1 MLCRMAC
8 RFESGSGHQHLAHR
22 PANRL
27 GGRTP
32 PMSIDDA
39 TLAKARAVW
48 GACLQQEREAQEAQ
62 QRLTAA
68 RKEVAAFHRRMA
80 AAWENLSEEARAQVA
95 WTAQHTAGAAPVEA
109 ALLTLQETAETVL
122 FEAGRKRRGHYS
134 GVSLEAIRA
143 VARALGIRSY
153 GSSQR
158 AKPLPDESRLL
169 AVCEA
174 LDARVTLRN
183 VRNALKTRK

>member
-1 MLCRMAC
+1 
-8 RFESGSGHQHLAHR
+8 
-22 PANRL
+22 
-27 GGRTP
+27 
-32 PMSIDDA
+32 MSIDDA
-39 TLAKARAVW
+39 TLAKARVAW
-48 GACLQQEREAQEAQ
+48 DTCLQQEREAQEAQ

-68 RKEVAAFHRRMA
+68 RKEIAAFHRRMA

-122 FEAGRKRRGHYS
+122 FEVGRKRRGHYS

-158 AKPLPDESRLL
+158 IPCPTRADSWP
-169 AVCEA
+169 C
-174 LDARVTLRN
+174 ARRSTP
-183 VRNALKTRK
+183 A

>member
-1 MLCRMAC
+1 M
-8 RFESGSGHQHLAHR
+8 
-22 PANRL
+22 N
-27 GGRTP
+27 
-32 PMSIDDA
+32 IDEADV
-39 TLAKARAVW
+39 AKARAAW
-48 GACLQQEREAQEAQ
+48 DACLLQEREAQEAQ

-80 AAWENLSEEARAQVA
+80 AAWEKLSDEAREQVR

-109 ALLTLQETAETVL
+109 ALVALRETAGTIEHKV
-122 FEAGRKRRGHYS
+122 GPKKRGHYS

-169 AVCEA
+169 TVCEA

>member
-1 MLCRMAC
+1 
-8 RFESGSGHQHLAHR
+8 
-22 PANRL
+22 
-27 GGRTP
+27 
-32 PMSIDDA
+32 MSIDDA

-48 GACLQQEREAQEAQ
+48 DACLQQEREAQEAQ

-109 ALLTLQETAETVL
+109 ALLTLHETAETVL

-143 VARALGIRSY
+143 VARTLGIRSY

>member
-1 MLCRMAC
+1 
-8 RFESGSGHQHLAHR
+8 
-22 PANRL
+22 
-27 GGRTP
+27 
-32 PMSIDDA
+32 MSIDDA
-39 TLAKARAVW
+39 TLAKARAAW
-48 GACLQQEREAQEAQ
+48 DTCLQQESEAQEAQ

-109 ALLTLQETAETVL
+109 ALLTLHETAETVL

-143 VARALGIRSY
+143 VARVLGLSSY

-158 AKPLPDESRLL
+158 AKPTPDERALL
-169 AVCEA
+169 EVCVA
-174 LDARVTLRN
+174 LDARVTLGN

>member
-1 MLCRMAC
+1 
-8 RFESGSGHQHLAHR
+8 
-22 PANRL
+22 
-27 GGRTP
+27 
-32 PMSIDDA
+32 MSIDGA
-39 TLAKARAVW
+39 TLATARAAW
-48 GACLQQEREAQEAQ
+48 DACLQQEREAQEGQ

-80 AAWENLSEEARAQVA
+80 ASWAKLSDEARAQVE

-122 FEAGRKRRGHYS
+122 FEKGRKKRGHYS

-143 VARALGIRSY
+143 VARALGLRSY

-158 AKPLPDESRLL
+158 AKPLPDERQLL
-169 AVCEA
+169 EVCKA
-174 LDARVTLRN
+174 LDARVTVAN
-183 VRNALKTRK
+183 VRNALKTP

>member
-1 MLCRMAC
+1 MAC

-39 TLAKARAVW
+39 TLAKARAAW
-48 GACLQQEREAQEAQ
+48 DACLQQEREAQEAQ

-80 AAWENLSEEARAQVA
+80 AAWKNLSEEARAQVA

-109 ALLTLQETAETVL
+109 ALLTLHETAETVL

-143 VARALGIRSY
+143 VARALGLRSY
-153 GSSQR
+153 GSGSGT
-158 AKPLPDESRLL
+158 KPLPDERLL
-169 AVCEA
+169 LSVCKQFDERVSEA
-174 LDARVTLRN
+174 N
-183 VRNALKTRK
+183 VRSALQGIPRK

>member
-1 MLCRMAC
+1 
-8 RFESGSGHQHLAHR
+8 
-22 PANRL
+22 
-27 GGRTP
+27 
-32 PMSIDDA
+32 MSIDDA
-39 TLAKARAVW
+39 TLAKARAAW
-48 GACLQQEREAQEAQ
+48 DACLQQEREAQEAQ
-62 QRLTAA
+62 QRLTAT

-95 WTAQHTAGAAPVEA
+95 WTAQHTDGAAPIEA

-122 FEAGRKRRGHYS
+122 FEAGRKRRAHYS

-158 AKPLPDESRLL
+158 AKPLPDESQLL

-174 LDARVTLRN
+174 FDARVTLRN